1 MIIIIT
7 VHSFSLCSIRVC
19 SRLLLLFLF
28 AAFILHQFNI
38 DISYFIS
45 FYMCFIFLSFFSFT
59 LSVVDKCSAHN
70 SQHIIYHNHKRLLL
84 MMCLCGSLCVVCGLV
99 SESDISFALFML
111 LDILV
116 TVVVVVVAACWRC
129 CCCCFS
135 FSVGLFA
142 QSTQT
147 KRIA

>member
-1 MIIIIT
+1 
-7 VHSFSLCSIRVC
+7 
-19 SRLLLLFLF
+19 
-28 AAFILHQFNI
+28 
-38 DISYFIS
+38 
-45 FYMCFIFLSFFSFT
+45 MCFIFLSFFSFT

-116 TVVVVVVAACWRC
+116 TVVVVVAACCWLALLLLLFFIFRWAIRTKHSNETNSIEILTGIWHKSLIQLIHFEHIRC
-129 CCCCFS
+129 CVYNIDLGPQL
-135 FSVGLFA
+135 SV
-142 QSTQT
+142 SV
-147 KRIA
+147 